1 MHKLVGVN
9 VCAMDLHLLLDTTSE
24 GLGTDL
30 DVVNGLWDDAEGAVV
45 LSLREINQLR
55 IV

>member
-9 VCAMDLHLLLDTTSE
+9 VCAVDLHLLLDTTSE
-24 GLGTDL
+24 GFGTDL
-30 DVVNGLWDDAEGAVV
+30 DVIDGLWDDAEGAVV
-45 LSLREINQLR
+45 LSFREVNELR